1 MFQDFIFWPVLR
13 DAYFLIRRILFMKLK
28 KFTNREIASGG
39 ILTAIALVLM
49 FIETPLP
56 LMPSFLKLDL
66 SNIPALIGGFAFG
79 PVIGLLIV
87 LVKDIIHITIT
98 STAFVGELAD
108 FIISGSFVF
117 FASAIYSFKKTKK
130 MAFFGMGLSVIIQVI
145 VASVMNY
152 FVLLPFYSKAYMPFD
167 KIIELCS
174 KINSLIVDKFTYVMY
189 GVVPFNII
197 KGVLITLVTAIIY
210 KHISRI
216 IHK

>member
-1 MFQDFIFWPVLR
+1 
-13 DAYFLIRRILFMKLK
+13 MKLK

-130 MAFFGMGLSVIIQVI
+130 MAFLGMGLSVIIQVI

-152 FVLLPFYSKAYMPFD
+152 FVLLPFYAKAYMPFD

-197 KGVLITLVTAIIY
+197 KGILITLITAIIY

>member
-1 MFQDFIFWPVLR
+1 
-13 DAYFLIRRILFMKLK
+13 MKLK

-66 SNIPALIGGFAFG
+66 SNIPALIGGFTFG
-79 PVIGLLIV
+79 PIIGLLIV
-87 LVKDIIHITIT
+87 LIKDIIHITIT

-130 MAFFGMGLSVIIQVI
+130 MAFLGMGLSVIIQVI

>member
-66 SNIPALIGGFAFG
+66 SNIPALIGGFTFG
-79 PVIGLLIV
+79 PIIGLLIV
-87 LVKDIIHITIT
+87 LIKDIIHITIT

-130 MAFFGMGLSVIIQVI
+130 MAFLGMGLSVIIQVI